1 MRTPAVSAPIV
12 TSGARKP
19 APEKTVNPLGTVV
32 SVVAAIGGYM
42 AMNVLPPT
50 TKARVIGGG
59 IAGAVLG
66 LLPFFVGRHL
76 KQQKLATHALTWCC
90 VAGVALGMVL
100 AGPVALV
107 FTLVLV
113 SRREREVKP

>member
-12 TSGARKP
+12 TRGAP
-19 APEKTVNPLGTVV
+19 APKNAINPIGTVI
-32 SVVAAIGGYM
+32 SVVAALGGYL
-42 AMNVLPPT
+42 AMHALSPT

-66 LLPFFVGRHL
+66 LLPFFVGRQL
-76 KQQKLATHALTWCC
+76 KQQKLAANAFTWCC
-90 VAGVALGMVL
+90 VAGVAFGMVL

-113 SRREREVKP
+113 SRRERE

>member
-12 TSGARKP
+12 TTGARKP

-42 AMNVLPPT
+42 AMNLLPPT

-66 LLPFFVGRHL
+66 LLPFFVGRRL
-76 KQQKLATHALTWCC
+76 KQQKLAAQALTWCC
-90 VAGVALGMVL
+90 IAGVALGMVL

-113 SRREREVKP
+113 SRRERE